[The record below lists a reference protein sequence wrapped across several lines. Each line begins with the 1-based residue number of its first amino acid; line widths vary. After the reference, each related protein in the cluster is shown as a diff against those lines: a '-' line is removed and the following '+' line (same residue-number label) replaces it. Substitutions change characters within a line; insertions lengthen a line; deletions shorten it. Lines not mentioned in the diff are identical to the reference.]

1 VGARVILAAA
11 ILKRGEMQ
19 EIGDD
24 ILTEVDAAG
33 IATVTLNRAKKRN
46 ALTLAMWRRLGDVF
60 ADVGRRADVRVVI
73 LTGTGGNFSA
83 GADIVEFAQV
93 RNTVEAGRSYEAA
106 TEAATLAVRDCP
118 KPTIAAVCGFG
129 VGGGCGIALA
139 CDVRVGDQTT
149 RMGIP
154 AAKLGI
160 VYGPLDCDLLLRQVG
175 LANAKLV
182 LFSGRLFGLDD
193 CLRMRLLDV
202 AGETSALESARTL
215 ARDLAANAPIS
226 LKGAKLVL
234 EALARGAAKEQAHD
248 IEEVIDEA
256 LTSEDYREAA
266 RAFVAKRKP
275 VFRGK

>member
-1 VGARVILAAA
+1 
-11 ILKRGEMQ
+11 MQ
-19 EIGDD
+19 HTGDE

-33 IATVTLNRAKKRN
+33 IATVTLNRALKRN
-46 ALTLAMWRRLGDVF
+46 ALSLAMWRRLGDIF
-60 ADVGRRADVRVVI
+60 TDVGRRADVRVVI
-73 LTGTGGNFSA
+73 LAGAGGNFSA
-83 GADIVEFAQV
+83 GADIAEFARV
-93 RNTVEAGRSYEAA
+93 RDTVEAGRTYEAA
-106 TEAATLAVRDCP
+106 TAAATIAVRDCP

-139 CDVRVGDQTT
+139 CDVRVGDRTT

-182 LFSGRLFGLDD
+182 LYSGRLFGLDD

-202 AGETSALESARTL
+202 AGETTALESARTL

-226 LKGAKLVL
+226 LKGAKLVV
-234 EALARGAAKEQAHD
+234 EALAQGAAEKRAHD
-248 IEEVIDEA
+248 IEAVIDEA
-256 LTSEDYREAA
+256 LTSGDYREAA
-266 RAFVAKRKP
+266 RAFVEKRKP
-275 VFRGK
+275 VFRGQ